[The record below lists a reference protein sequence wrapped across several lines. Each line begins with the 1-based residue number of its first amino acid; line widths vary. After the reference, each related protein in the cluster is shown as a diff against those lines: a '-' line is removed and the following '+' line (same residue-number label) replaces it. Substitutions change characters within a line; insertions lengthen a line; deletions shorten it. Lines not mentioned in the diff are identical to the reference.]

1 MKKLAIIFFLMLGAT
16 TGARGSVAEAD
27 SAYMHDD
34 FLNAAALY
42 QEAIDSLGP
51 SVERY
56 YNLGNA
62 YYRAG
67 LNGMAIVSYERAL
80 RLDPSNS
87 DVRDNL
93 EFVNSRITDRIA
105 DSNSLF
111 GSAAD
116 RVARVMH
123 PNVWAWIALG
133 CFVLALGGVCVYFL
147 VDGVVMRKIGFF
159 GSGVLL
165 ILCVVSNMLARR
177 GTRAASASDEAVVVS
192 PSVILS
198 TTPRQPKD
206 RTEEAMLL
214 HEGTKL
220 KILDSIP
227 GTGGKDRMWYDVKVD
242 NSHRAWVSSEAV
254 EII

>member
-1 MKKLAIIFFLMLGAT
+1 MKKLAVLLVGIFISSLSVRA
-16 TGARGSVAEAD
+16 SVADAD
-27 SAYMHDD
+27 SAYMADD
-34 FLNAAALY
+34 FLTAASLY

-51 SVERY
+51 SAERY

-80 RLDPSNS
+80 RLDPSNA
-87 DVRDNL
+87 DAKDNL
-93 EFVNSRITDRIA
+93 EFVNSKITDRA
-105 DSNSLF
+105 ASTGSLF

-116 RVARVMH
+116 KVASAVH

-133 CFVLALGGVCVYFL
+133 CFILALVGVCVYFL
-147 VDGVVMRKIGFF
+147 ADAVILRKTGFF
-159 GSGVLL
+159 GGGLLL
-165 ILCVVSNMLARR
+165 ILAIAGNFLAWR
-177 GTRAASASDEAVVVS
+177 GTRAAVGTDSAVVVS

-220 KILDSIP
+220 EILDSIP
-227 GTGGKDRMWYDVKVD
+227 GTGKDRMWYDVKVD
-242 NSHRAWVSSEAV
+242 NAHRAWISSAAV

>member
-1 MKKLAIIFFLMLGAT
+1 MKKFAVFIAAVLMSV
-16 TGARGSVAEAD
+16 TGLRASVAEAD
-27 SAYMHDD
+27 SAYIADD
-34 FLNAAALY
+34 FLRAASLY

-87 DVRDNL
+87 DVKDNL
-93 EFVNSRITDRIA
+93 EFVNSKITDRMVA
-105 DSNSLF
+105 SGSLF
-111 GSAAD
+111 SSAAD
-116 RVARVMH
+116 KVAGALH
-123 PNVWAWIALG
+123 PNAWAWIALS
-133 CFVLALGGVCVYFL
+133 CFVLALVGVCIYFL
-147 VDGVVMRKIGFF
+147 TDAVILRKIGFF
-159 GSGVLL
+159 GGGLLL
-165 ILCVVSNMLARR
+165 IFAIIGNVLAWRA
-177 GTRAASASDEAVVVS
+177 TRVAVGSDAAVVVS

-198 TTPRQPKD
+198 TAPRQPKD

-220 KILDSIP
+220 QILDSIP
-227 GTGGKDRMWYDVKVD
+227 GTGKDRMWYDVKVD
-242 NSHRAWVSSEAV
+242 NSHRAWISSDAI

>member
-1 MKKLAIIFFLMLGAT
+1 MKKFAVFIAAGLMSVMGLRAT
-16 TGARGSVAEAD
+16 VAEAD
-27 SAYMHDD
+27 SAYIADD
-34 FLNAAALY
+34 FLRAASLY

-87 DVRDNL
+87 DVKDNL
-93 EFVNSRITDRIA
+93 EFVNSKITDRTA
-105 DSNSLF
+105 ASGSLF
-111 GSAAD
+111 SSAAD
-116 RVARVMH
+116 KVAGALH
-123 PNVWAWIALG
+123 PNVWAWIALS
-133 CFVLALGGVCVYFL
+133 CFVLALIGVCVYFL
-147 VDGVVMRKIGFF
+147 TDAVILRKIGFF
-159 GSGVLL
+159 GGGLLL
-165 ILCVVSNMLARR
+165 IFAIIGNVLAWRA
-177 GTRAASASDEAVVVS
+177 TRVAVGSDAAVVVS

-198 TTPRQPKD
+198 TAPRQPKD

-220 KILDSIP
+220 QILDSIP
-227 GTGGKDRMWYDVKVD
+227 GTGKDRMWYDVKVD
-242 NSHRAWVSSEAV
+242 NSHRAWVSSDAI